1 MSENNT
7 SLIRFDSIVKKF
19 PDVLAND
26 HVSFDI
32 EEGTIHSLLGENGAG
47 KTTLMNVLYGLYE
60 QEEGTIYLRGQEK
73 IIDSPTKAI
82 ELGIGMVHQHFKLV
96 SSHTVIENIALGLKT
111 ASTMRPTKEIERKLV
126 ELAAQYGLDVDP
138 RAKIWQLSAGEKQRV
153 EILRAL
159 YRGAEILILDEPTS
173 VLTPGETERLFQV
186 LQDMASSG
194 RTIIFISHKLDEV
207 MAISKYITVLRDGRV
222 VDTLKKESTNKR
234 ELSKKMVGRE
244 VLFDL
249 ERKPVDRGDKVLEVG
264 NLSAFNDKGIKA
276 INNLSFD
283 LHEGE
288 ILGIAGVAGNGQRE
302 LAEVLSGLRKAT
314 SGKVF
319 IDGKNLTNASPR
331 SIIDSQVTFIPED
344 RINQGIVGNL
354 TLNDNVILK
363 SYRKPPF
370 SKGIFINYRAVK
382 EHAQK
387 LIEQF
392 DVKAPGPDTPANLLS
407 GGNIQK
413 LILAREVSLEP
424 KLIIASHPTYGLDV
438 GAAEQIRNL
447 LLTQREN
454 GVAVLL
460 ISENLTEITSLSD
473 RIAVIYEGQLM
484 GLVNREEATRSE
496 LGMMMAGTRIEQIT
510 HDQV

>member
-1 MSENNT
+1 MSHNNT
-7 SLIRFDSIVKKF
+7 PIIRFDSIVKRF

-60 QEEGTIYLRGQEK
+60 QEEGTIYLRGEEK
-73 IIDSPTKAI
+73 TIDSPTQAI

-126 ELAAQYGLDVDP
+126 ELAGQYGLDVDP

-186 LQDMASSG
+186 LKDMASSG

-249 ERKPVDRGDKVLEVG
+249 ERKPVDRGDKVLEVS

-319 IDGKNLTNASPR
+319 INGKDLTNASPR
-331 SIIDSQVTFIPED
+331 SIIDQHVTFIPED

-363 SYRKPPF
+363 SYRQPPF
-370 SKGIFINYRAVK
+370 SKGIFIDYKTVK

-447 LLTQREN
+447 LLEQRES
-454 GVAVLL
+454 GIPILL

-473 RIAVIYEGQLM
+473 RIAVIYEGELM
-484 GLVNREEATRSE
+484 GLVDRAEASREE
-496 LGMMMAGTRIEQIT
+496 LGMMMAGTRIEQIA